1 MSTLTLRQNYV
12 HNGNNAGSLKAGC
25 LTADVVAAA
34 VAVAAAV
41 VTATAATPGWAS
53 VARNDVF
60 YVRITHEK
68 FAPICLISLN
78 FS

>member
-1 MSTLTLRQNYV
+1 MQ
-12 HNGNNAGSLKAGC
+12 AGVYPA
-25 LTADVVAAA
+25 VIAA
-34 VAVAAAV
+34 AAAV